1 MNKEKIYNGIH
12 IGEHSFVHENVL
24 KELETRV
31 VKPGC
36 NFVTIR
42 TRKEQVAPEY
52 FYEWAKYLAEN
63 KVYFVFLYTMQ
74 FAPEGKES
82 QFTKEMVDK
91 IKEIAGEYFLGDM
104 IGETGSIYACKF
116 PGYYS
121 DGSEDAKYKDM
132 NFGFKTMKEAEDSY
146 IKNVSKYVKKAQ
158 ELGMPNLFAVEATG
172 LHKYNAKVGVDV
184 PCVELMCANP
194 DIMLPSLRGVARG
207 FEKDFWGTYVAHEWY
222 GGMRH
227 DDILKRKRLEVAY
240 KLGYMAGSSLFCLES
255 GDELVTAYGTHF
267 EPDSEVCGDYQRVIK
282 YMNELIKTDKRPKG
296 GPKVKFAFVSGN
308 YDAWGGWG
316 GSSVWSQFFR
326 ENWGHNEAEHSW
338 RLLDEIG
345 SKRQWNDIAN
355 YGDNDLSA
363 FPAYGM
369 YDIIP
374 AESTLDAMKKYDYLV
389 FLGFNAMTDE
399 LMDKLIAY
407 VENGGKLLMTAAHLN
422 YLSDRGENIKFPS
435 AEKLKKLFGA
445 EFTGEFISTND
456 GAKFHLDSLNDGILY
471 PGSASMRG
479 DPIYSAGYVKY
490 ASFKLCGGKTCAY
503 INSTFIEPNSDD
515 APMVIEN
522 KIGDG
527 VATLVTSVNY
537 PGHPALYPLYRAMV
551 REWISHSSRNCEI
564 KVLGSDRLR
573 YSVYEGNKIYLL
585 NTDYDMPIT
594 VKIIYNGK
602 ENLVTLESLELKII
616 EL

>member
-1 MNKEKIYNGIH
+1 MNKDLIYNGIH
-12 IGEHSFVHENVL
+12 IGEHSFVHENIL

-31 VKPGC
+31 VKPGY

-42 TRKEQVAPEY
+42 TGRDQVAPEL
-52 FYEWAKYLAEN
+52 FYAWAKYLAKN

-74 FAPEGKES
+74 HAPKGKDS

-116 PGYYS
+116 PGYYKKGAS
-121 DGSEDAKYKDM
+121 DSNYVMDNAFPDM
-132 NFGFKTMKEAEDSY
+132 KTAEDNY
-146 IKNVSKYVKKAQ
+146 IKSVSKYIEKAH
-158 ELGMPNLFAVEATG
+158 ELGMPNVFSVEATG
-172 LHKYNAKVGVDV
+172 LNKYNAKVGVDI
-184 PCVELMCANP
+184 PCIELMCANP

-207 FEKDFWGTYVAHEWY
+207 FENEFWGTYVAHEWY
-222 GGMRH
+222 GGMRQ
-227 DDILKRKRLEVAY
+227 DDMLKRKRLEVAY
-240 KLGYMAGSSLFCLES
+240 KLGYMSGSSIFCLES
-255 GDELVTAYGTHF
+255 GDELVTAYGTRF
-267 EPDSEVCGDYQRVIK
+267 EPDSEVCGDYQRIVSYI
-282 YMNELIKTDKRPKG
+282 NNLIKTDKRPKG

-326 ENWGHNEAEHSW
+326 EEWGHNEAEHSW

-345 SKRQWNDIAN
+345 TKRQWNDIAN

-363 FPAYGM
+363 FPAYGV

-374 AESTLDAMKKYDYLV
+374 AESTLEAMKKYDYLV

-407 VENGGKLLMTAAHLN
+407 TENGGKVLMTAAHLN
-422 YLSDRGENIKFPS
+422 YLSDRSGKIEFPQ

-445 EFTGEFISTND
+445 EFAGEIISTND
-456 GAKFHLDSLNDGILY
+456 GAKFELDSYNEGILY
-471 PGSASMRG
+471 PGSKSMRG
-479 DPIYSAGYVKY
+479 DPIYSAGYAKY
-490 ASFKLCGGKTCAY
+490 ASFKLCGGRVDAF
-503 INSTFIEPNSDD
+503 INSTFTDPNPDD
-515 APMVIEN
+515 MPMVIEN
-522 KIGDG
+522 KIGEG

-564 KVLGSDRLR
+564 KVLGSDRIR
-573 YSVYEGNKIYLL
+573 YTVYEGNKMYLL

-602 ENLVTLESLELKII
+602 ERLETLESLELKII